1 MKTNLSDLGK
11 QALCYHP
18 ISNAVWEKRNGER
31 KNRNAVLLRGNGV
44 PDLLCECLVFRFW
57 ESRWLFCR
65 LSEIRTAIRRCPNC
79 PSVFSSQE
87 ICDFLPFLWKWRT
100 CRLFPDTCILGL
112 SSRKECVVLWVAVL
126 SLL

>member
-1 MKTNLSDLGK
+1 MKTNLSGLGK
-11 QALCYHP
+11 QALCYPP
-18 ISNAVWEKRNGER
+18 IANAVWKKRNGER

-44 PDLLCECLVFRFW
+44 PDLLCERFAFRFW

-65 LSEIRTAIRRCPNC
+65 LSEIRTAIRLCPNC
-79 PSVFSSQE
+79 PSVFSLQE
-87 ICDFLPFLWKWRT
+87 ICDFLPCLWKWRT